1 MNRRNKKSLQES
13 ISKKSLL
20 KTFSI
25 LFIIFL
31 LIYSSILIKRIDIPV
46 ILPVEEIHVFG
57 ELKFLNADDI
67 KAKVKANIVGGYFTV
82 DMNLIREVLVQEP
95 WIKTVTLRRQ
105 WPASLNVSV
114 EERTPIAYWNKDSYL
129 SASGEAFTPA
139 SIDPELNLPILNGP
153 QGRHATVW
161 QFMNELYQEMAR
173 LDYQVVRLD
182 LDQRRAWQL
191 VIEST
196 IIESSDESA
205 SVTDT
210 EVSDNKTQDRNQKT
224 LAKQTINVR
233 LGRFDTEKRL
243 HRFVRILPSLIH
255 EQRIRTMN
263 IVSNAVSSD
272 VASTVTEE
280 AAEIDLDR
288 ALDRIETIDMRYPN
302 GFAVHRVQATTSR
315 MAGHELSRALSG
327 GRA

>member
-1 MNRRNKKSLQES
+1 MNRRNKKSLQKN
-13 ISKKSLL
+13 IAKKSLL

-25 LFIIFL
+25 LFITFS
-31 LIYSSILIKRIDIPV
+31 LIYLSILIKRIDIPV
-46 ILPVEEIHVFG
+46 ILPVEEIHVLG
-57 ELKFLNADDI
+57 EFKFLNADDI

-114 EERTPIAYWNKDSYL
+114 EERTPIAYWNKDAYL
-129 SASGEAFTPA
+129 SESGEVFTPA

-153 QGRHATVW
+153 QGRHTSVW
-161 QFMNELYQEMAR
+161 QFMNVLYQEMAR
-173 LDYQVVRLD
+173 LNYQVVRLD

-196 IIESSDESA
+196 TINRASTAVENDEGSNLQTVD
-205 SVTDT
+205 S
-210 EVSDNKTQDRNQKT
+210 
-224 LAKQTINVR
+224 AKQTINVR

-243 HRFVRILPSLIH
+243 QRFVRILPSLIN
-255 EQRIRTMN
+255 EQRNR
-263 IVSNAVSSD
+263 
-272 VASTVTEE
+272 EE
-280 AAEIDLDR
+280 ATEIDAE
-288 ALDRIETIDMRYPN
+288 ALAMNEVSGETSVITARGRIKTIDMRYPN
-302 GFAVHRVQATTSR
+302 GFAVQRTSGTQISKTLLSAATQ
-315 MAGHELSRALSG
+315 HG

>member
-1 MNRRNKKSLQES
+1 MNRRNKKSLQKN

-25 LFIIFL
+25 LFITFS
-31 LIYSSILIKRIDIPV
+31 LIYLSILIKRIDIPV
-46 ILPVEEIHVFG
+46 ILPVEEIHVLG
-57 ELKFLNADDI
+57 EFKFLNADEI

-114 EERTPIAYWNKDSYL
+114 EERTPIAYWNTDAYL
-129 SASGEAFTPA
+129 SESGEVFTPA

-153 QGRHATVW
+153 QGRHTSVW
-161 QFMNELYQEMAR
+161 QFMNVLYQEMAR
-173 LDYQVVRLD
+173 LNYQVVRLD

-191 VIEST
+191 VIEKQV
-196 IIESSDESA
+196 IESTAPDNELNIA
-205 SVTDT
+205 SNHV
-210 EVSDNKTQDRNQKT
+210 
-224 LAKQTINVR
+224 INVR

-243 HRFVRILPSLIH
+243 QRFVRILPSLIN
-255 EQRIRTMN
+255 EQRNRE
-263 IVSNAVSSD
+263 A
-272 VASTVTEE
+272 
-280 AAEIDLDR
+280 AAEIAIE
-288 ALDRIETIDMRYPN
+288 ALVKNDESGVVSGAVLGEAAVITVLGRIKTIDMRYPN
-302 GFAVHRVQATTSR
+302 GFSVERTSEARTSETLLSAATQ
-315 MAGHELSRALSG
+315 HG